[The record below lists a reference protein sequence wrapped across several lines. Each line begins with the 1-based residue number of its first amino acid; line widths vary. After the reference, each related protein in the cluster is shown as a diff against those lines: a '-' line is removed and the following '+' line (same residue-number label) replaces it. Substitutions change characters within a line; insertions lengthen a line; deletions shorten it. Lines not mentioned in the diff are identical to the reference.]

1 VRAPEQRTAGEG
13 WDVVMLEDGELLFSR
28 LCADERS
35 ARFVADSFKQNLL
48 RTGWNKMR
56 ANQGPRG

>member
-1 VRAPEQRTAGEG
+1 
-13 WDVVMLEDGELLFSR
+13 MLEDGELLFSR

-48 RTGWNKMR
+48 RTGWNEM
-56 ANQGPRG
+56 